1 MQISLRS
8 QLIAGTAAVVGASA
22 IAMTPVTAAQV
33 NLPSLKVPSAAQ
45 VALTGFDSP
54 ITELIDTLSW
64 VNYDLF
70 NGDPANIDAN
80 YSWEPF
86 AGMLPEFIYTALPIL
101 SQMGYNGADYINTT
115 LDAVGFSA
123 YTLSEAVWN
132 LPGALITATKQL
144 FSGDFSGAVATLTN
158 ATWVPIKDA
167 ISSVVGSG
175 TYLVS
180 GVVTNITNT
189 LAALPAIA
197 KGLANTTI
205 GTVKASINAIV
216 EITKQTFAALG
227 GGNFE
232 LAWNTVVDGLFGP
245 VGADGSVLTSL
256 PGVLE
261 SMSIGPGLIPL
272 GPGNGYAP
280 APSFRMWGEQ
290 SQLTIANGLGA
301 TWPAASVAAP
311 KSAAAK
317 ASRVAAPVAAV
328 TAAPAAEVAAGDNN
342 AAAAE
347 TGAAAV
353 SHPVAGS
360 DAGSAPDA
368 GASAADSAAPSARA
382 GAATPKAAKHGVSRK
397 AAAKAAAAD

>member
-22 IAMTPVTAAQV
+22 IAMTPVTAAHV
-33 NLPSLKVPSAAQ
+33 NLPSLNVPSAAQ

-54 ITELIDTLSW
+54 ISELLDTVSW
-64 VNYDLF
+64 INYDLF
-70 NGDPANIDAN
+70 NGDPANIDDN
-80 YSWEPF
+80 YSWQPF
-86 AGMLPEFIYTALPIL
+86 AGMLPEFIYTALPVL

-115 LDAVGFSA
+115 LDAVGYSA

-132 LPGALITATKQL
+132 LPGELIKATKQL
-144 FSGDFSGAVATLTN
+144 FSADYAGAVATLTN

-180 GVVTNITNT
+180 SVLTNLTNV
-189 LAALPAIA
+189 LAAMPAIV

-205 GTVKASINAIV
+205 GTVKASINAVV

-227 GGNFE
+227 GGNVE

-245 VGADGSVLTSL
+245 VGADGSVLSSL

-311 KSAAAK
+311 KAAAVK

-328 TAAPAAEVAAGDNN
+328 AATPAAEAAAGDNN
-342 AAAAE
+342 AAAAIE
-347 TGAAAV
+347 TSAAVV
-353 SHPVAGS
+353 SHPVAGADAGAAAVAAAS
-360 DAGSAPDA
+360 AGDSTAADASAGSAA
-368 GASAADSAAPSARA
+368 
-382 GAATPKAAKHGVSRK
+382 PKAAKHGVSRK
-397 AAAKAAAAD
+397 AAEAAASN